1 MIRRILISALVVV
14 LIQTSLPVSASAEQP
29 APPDSEQTNDTTSTQ
44 ARVFA
49 DLWHVPAT
57 LDLQTATRAL
67 IHTGSMPLQQSR
79 PLQGTAR
86 QTTTG
91 GGGSSSHKPV
101 LVVVGILA
109 CVGLGIW
116 ALETLGPK
124 SNDSRCSSTNPQY
137 CN

>member
-1 MIRRILISALVVV
+1 MIRRILINALVLV

-29 APPDSEQTNDTTSTQ
+29 APPDSEQTNDTISTQ
-44 ARVFA
+44 PRVFA
-49 DLWHVPAT
+49 DLWQVTRT
-57 LDLQTATRAL
+57 LDLQNATRAL
-67 IHTGSMPLQQSR
+67 IHTGSIPLQQSR
-79 PLQGTAR
+79 PLERTAQ
-86 QTTTG
+86 QTTT